1 MFSGSGGRVFGGVK
15 DVLWT
20 ELQYESGTVRAQMVR
35 TVDNTMPLACRT
47 CEDFRSRRE
56 HSVVTAWSIYVCI
69 YMHTNMAVKILQ
81 SCFSMSELCFVF
93 ILRWPCA
100 VSKKLKIQL
109 VSSVGASVLQLTLR
123 IAYSQGKTTWMH
135 ETCACKTNACL
146 VYVR

>member
-1 MFSGSGGRVFGGVK
+1 MEAGWGVLG
-15 DVLWT
+15 VWRMYC
-20 ELQYESGTVRAQMVR
+20 ELNWNNESGTVYAQVVR

-47 CEDFRSRRE
+47 CEDFRSRQE
-56 HSVVTAWSIYVCI
+56 HSVVTAWGIYVCI

-109 VSSVGASVLQLTLR
+109 VSSVGASVLQLTLH